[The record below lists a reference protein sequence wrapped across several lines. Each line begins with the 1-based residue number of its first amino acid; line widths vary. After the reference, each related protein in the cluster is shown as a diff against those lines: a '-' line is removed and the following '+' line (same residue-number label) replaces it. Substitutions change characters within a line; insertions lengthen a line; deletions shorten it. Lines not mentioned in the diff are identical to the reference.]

1 LAACIAFSTY
11 GWTNASGQTQ
21 PAQPPSSRPLAYV
34 RHIAVCPV
42 EITEPELDPVPDIKG
57 KDAKDTLK
65 RREAAVKLRESSLA
79 LRQDLRGW
87 LDQALPRG
95 LAKMDGLIPDTATA
109 SSQAEPVWQ
118 RREKPTTLAFRA
130 PQIRLDSLQA
140 HAMREE
146 ATSALAVS
154 IDEVY
159 ERTGI
164 EREIGIRLVAYLL
177 PTPGEPLRGPF
188 VSVGWARALRKFTGK
203 GFAMDDSVLSR
214 EAAGRALNAL
224 LHTLD
229 TGSEMPFARNPS
241 VAVLPCDITEPLK
254 IGEGETS
261 PSPIEL
267 PAIVRQRSVLLQP
280 ELPPFVRL
288 AERQKIEQVLNENAA
303 GNLWLKNEL
312 PDIAKLQTIGRSIRA
327 RFLFVSRISSLE
339 LTDDAIQVK
348 SGEDTVAGTE
358 REARIEAQAA
368 LVDTRSGVIVWTDR
382 VEASARSRSEFV
394 RGRHRLLT
402 DEQVAVDASHAAF
415 AGLRR
420 SYDNYLRQFYR

>member
-1 LAACIAFSTY
+1 
-11 GWTNASGQTQ
+11 
-21 PAQPPSSRPLAYV
+21 
-34 RHIAVCPV
+34 
-42 EITEPELDPVPDIKG
+42 
-57 KDAKDTLK
+57 
-65 RREAAVKLRESSLA
+65 
-79 LRQDLRGW
+79 
-87 LDQALPRG
+87 
-95 LAKMDGLIPDTATA
+95 
-109 SSQAEPVWQ
+109 
-118 RREKPTTLAFRA
+118 
-130 PQIRLDSLQA
+130 
-140 HAMREE
+140 
-146 ATSALAVS
+146 
-154 IDEVY
+154 
-159 ERTGI
+159 
-164 EREIGIRLVAYLL
+164 
-177 PTPGEPLRGPF
+177 
-188 VSVGWARALRKFTGK
+188 
-203 GFAMDDSVLSR
+203 
-214 EAAGRALNAL
+214 
-224 LHTLD
+224 
-229 TGSEMPFARNPS
+229 

-288 AERQKIEQVLNENAA
+288 AERQKIEQVLSENAA

-312 PDIAKLQTIGRSIRA
+312 PDIAKLQVIGRSMRA

-368 LVDTRSGVIVWTDR
+368 LVDTRSGSIIWTDR